1 MAEENVNP
9 NKSELTA
16 EVATTKDGRD
26 ITRGYVNGLP
36 ILPPGD
42 SVLQLKGAGD
52 YKVYMEVLRDDEV
65 KAAFGQR
72 VRAVI
77 ARPWEVQP
85 GGKKLQDK
93 KAAEFVKDVVDNLD
107 FDAITEK
114 MLYGVFYGYAVGEP
128 IWEVKKNLW
137 WIGDIKVRD
146 RRRFAFNPDME
157 LRLKTMQN
165 PLGEAL
171 PDYKFWHFATGAD
184 HDDEPYG
191 VGLAHWLYWPVFFK
205 RGGIEFWLKFLDKFG
220 TPTLKGQYPS
230 GTPDD
235 EQDKILEALRAI
247 QHDSAIAVPEGTEV
261 TVLEAARSG
270 TADYNGLVKMMNDAI
285 NKVIIGQTASSSG
298 TPGRLGNEEL
308 QGDVRLDIVKAD
320 ADLICMSFNK
330 TIVKWLV
337 DFNFPAGTA
346 YPQLW
351 RTVEEPEDLKSRS
364 ERDKNINEIG
374 YKPTLQYIEDTY
386 GGEWE
391 ATKPETPGEDPNPND
406 NNNPAFAEGDLFP
419 DQAALDAAI
428 ESLSA
433 DIINESMQDII
444 NPVAQLIAQKSDDE
458 VLDALSEQYPEMDSN
473 ALQYEL
479 AKAFFVA
486 AVWGRL
492 NGQDQDG

>member
-1 MAEENVNP
+1 MAETTTAKNT
-9 NKSELTA
+9 ELTA
-16 EVATTKDGRD
+16 EIATTKDGRD

-36 ILPPGD
+36 ILPPTD

-85 GGKKLQDK
+85 GGKKRQDK
-93 KAAEFVKDVVDNLD
+93 NAAEFVKTVVDSLN

-114 MLYGVFYGYAVGEP
+114 MLHGVFYGYSVGEP
-128 IWEVKKNLW
+128 IWAVENNQWVVT
-137 WIGDIKVRD
+137 DIKVRD

-165 PLGEAL
+165 PLGEPL
-171 PDYKFWHFATGAD
+171 PEYKFWHFATGAD

-191 VGLAHWLYWPVFFK
+191 IGLAHWLYWPVFFK
-205 RGGIEFWLKFLDKFG
+205 RGGVEFWLKFLDKFG
-220 TPTLKGQYPS
+220 TPTLKGAYPS
-230 GTPDD
+230 GTSEK
-235 EQDKILEALRAI
+235 EQDNILDALRAI
-247 QHDSAIAVPEGTEV
+247 QHDSAIVIPEGTVVE
-261 TVLEAARSG
+261 VLEAARSG
-270 TADYNGLVKMMNDAI
+270 TADYNGLVKLMNDAI

-298 TPGRLGNEEL
+298 TPGKLGNEEL

-320 ADLICMSFNK
+320 ADLICMSFNM

-337 DFNFPAGTA
+337 DFNFPEGTA

-351 RTVEEPEDLKSRS
+351 RTVEEPDDLKARS
-364 ERDKNINEIG
+364 ERDKNIAEIG
-374 YKPTLQYIEDTY
+374 FKPTLQYIQDTY

-391 ATKPETPGEDPNPND
+391 EKQSETAEDPNANTD
-406 NNNPAFAEGDLFP
+406 NPAFAEGELFS
-419 DQAALDAAI
+419 DQVALDAAI
-428 ESLSA
+428 DALSPEE
-433 DIINESMQDII
+433 ITKSMDDLLA
-444 NPVAQLIAQKSDDE
+444 PVIQLISNKSNEE
-458 VLDALSEQYPEMDSN
+458 VLDALAEQYPEMDSAALEDKLAN
-473 ALQYEL
+473 ALF
-479 AKAFFVA
+479 AS

-492 NGQDQDG
+492 NGKD